1 MKSYYR
7 LIVALLCTALLAG
20 CSIGPRGAAQIEP
33 PLSTPEVTG
42 SPTPASVL
50 PVGNTILMDGEL
62 ASAAP
67 ELKLTFPGDASGD
80 LVAIHVR
87 VGQRVEAGDLIAAI
101 DDGELQ
107 RAVTDA
113 QRALDRAIEDRDRV
127 QADAQETYQ
136 QQLDDAQAQ
145 YEEELRQAERTLAD
159 AQNALQQTQMQPPT
173 TSLAQAQVDLQRAI
187 GAEAEAGDDYK
198 QALDRPWEPQS
209 IRDTLYKQWQ
219 ERITDRGLAE
229 RRLKDAQDALDAYAL
244 DLEAKKEDVAQAEE
258 DLAQVELEEV
268 KEPVEDPSYTRAVQD
283 AERQLAEAQDALA
296 NAELRAPWAGLAT
309 SIDAAV
315 GDSVSANTPIVTLLD
330 VVQLYFVTDN
340 LSERHVAQLHPGQP
354 ATITLRA
361 YPDTVVNGQI
371 DSVVPQSGQA
381 QGDEAR
387 FAAYIRLEETS
398 LELLPGMT
406 GRVEVKT
413 DAP

>member
-1 MKSYYR
+1 MKSYHR

-33 PLSTPEVTG
+33 PASTPEAAGTA
-42 SPTPASVL
+42 TPVPAL
-50 PVGNTILMDGEL
+50 PAGNTILMDGAL

-67 ELKLTFPGDASGD
+67 ELKLAFPGNASGD
-80 LVAIHVR
+80 LLALHVH
-87 VGQRVEAGDLIAAI
+87 VGQRVEAGDPIAAI

-113 QRALDRAIEDRDRV
+113 QRALERATEDRDRA

-136 QQLDDAQAQ
+136 QQVEDAQAQ
-145 YEEELRQAERTLAD
+145 YEEEQRQAERTLAD
-159 AQNALQQTQMQPPT
+159 AQNALQRTQMQPPT
-173 TSLAQAQVDLQRAI
+173 TSLAEAQVDLRRAI
-187 GAEAEAGDDYK
+187 GAEAEAEDDYK

-209 IRDTLYKQWQ
+209 VRDTLYKQWQ

-229 RRLKDAQDALDAYAL
+229 RRLKDAQDALDAYAI

-258 DLAQVELEEV
+258 DLARVELEEV
-268 KEPVEDPSYTRAVQD
+268 EQPAVDASYARAVQD

-296 NAELRAPWAGLAT
+296 DAELRAPWAGLVT

-315 GDSVSANTPIVTLLD
+315 GDSIGANVPIVTLVD
-330 VVQLYFVTDN
+330 VAQLYFVTDN
-340 LSERHVAQLHPGQP
+340 LSERHVAQLRPGQP
-354 ATITLRA
+354 AAITLRA
-361 YPDTVVNGQI
+361 YPDTVVDGQI
-371 DSVVPQSGQA
+371 DSVVPRSGQA

-398 LELLPGMT
+398 LALLPGMT
-406 GRVEVKT
+406 GRVEVQT
-413 DAP
+413 DTE

>member
-7 LIVALLCTALLAG
+7 LIAALLCTALLAG
-20 CSIGPRGAAQIEP
+20 CSIGSRGAAQIEP
-33 PLSTPEVTG
+33 PPPTVEAAGTA
-42 SPTPASVL
+42 TPAPAL

-67 ELKLTFPGDASGD
+67 ELQLTFPGSANGE
-80 LVAIHVR
+80 LLALHVR

-113 QRALDRAIEDRDRV
+113 QRVLDRAVEDRDRA
-127 QADAQETYQ
+127 QADAQDTYEQ
-136 QQLDDAQAQ
+136 ELDDAQAQ

-159 AQNALQQTQMQPPT
+159 AENALQQTQMQPPT

-187 GAEAEAGDDYK
+187 GAEAEAEDDYK

-244 DLEAKKEDVAQAEE
+244 DLEAKKQDVAQAQE
-258 DLAQVELEEV
+258 DLARVELEEV
-268 KEPVEDPSYTRAVQD
+268 KEPVVDPSHARAVQD

-296 NAELRAPWAGLAT
+296 DAELRAPWAGLVT
-309 SIDAAV
+309 SIDVAV
-315 GDSVSANTPIVTLLD
+315 GDSVSANAPIVTLIDL
-330 VVQLYFVTDN
+330 VQIYFVTDN
-340 LSERHVAQLHPGQP
+340 LSERHVAQLRPGQP
-354 ATITLRA
+354 AAITLRA
-361 YPDTVVNGQI
+361 YPDTVVNGKI

-398 LELLPGMT
+398 LDLLPGMT
-406 GRVEVKT
+406 GRVEVRT
-413 DAP
+413 EPE

>member
-1 MKSYYR
+1 MKLYHR
-7 LIVALLCTALLAG
+7 LITALLCTALLAG
-20 CSIGPRGAAQIEP
+20 CSIGPRGVTQIEP
-33 PLSTPEVTG
+33 PPTALEASSTA
-42 SPTPASVL
+42 TPAPAL

-67 ELKLTFPGDASGD
+67 ELKLTFPGNASGD
-80 LVAIHVR
+80 LLALHVR

-113 QRALDRAIEDRDRV
+113 QRALDRAIEDRDRA
-127 QADAQETYQ
+127 QADAQETYR

-145 YEEELRQAERTLAD
+145 YDEELRQAERTLAD
-159 AQNALQQTQMQPPT
+159 AQNALQRTQMQPPT

-187 GAEAEAGDDYK
+187 GAEAEAEDDYK
-198 QALDRPWEPQS
+198 QALDRPWDPQS

-229 RRLKDAQDALDAYAL
+229 RRLKDAQDTLDAYAL
-244 DLEAKKEDVAQAEE
+244 DLEAKKENVARAEE
-258 DLAQVELEEV
+258 DLARVELEQV
-268 KEPVEDPSYTRAVQD
+268 QQPVEEPSYARAVQD
-283 AERQLAEAQDALA
+283 GERQLAEAQDALA
-296 NAELRAPWAGLAT
+296 DAEIRAPWAGLVT

-315 GDSVSANTPIVTLLD
+315 GDSVSVNTSIVTLID
-330 VVQLYFVTDN
+330 VAQLYFVTDN
-340 LSERHVAQLHPGQP
+340 LSERHVAQLRPGQP
-354 ATITLRA
+354 AAITLRA

-371 DSVVPQSGQA
+371 DSVIPQSGQA

-387 FAAYIRLEETS
+387 FVAYIRLEETS
-398 LELLPGMT
+398 LALLPGMT
-406 GRVEVKT
+406 GRVEVRT
-413 DAP
+413 DTP